1 MGHGQAS
8 ALAERPLSVSAPRLN
23 GYPPTGGATFP
34 RKATMAQPPNP
45 LDQLDTGTR
54 DALERRFADCPSI
67 QRPSHQTLEACAR
80 DVLRVRARAA
90 ARVLQLPAHVWPNGR
105 IPR

>member
-1 MGHGQAS
+1 MADH
-8 ALAERPLSVSAPRLN
+8 
-23 GYPPTGGATFP
+23 PPD
-34 RKATMAQPPNP
+34 P
-45 LDQLDTGTR
+45 LDELDDFTR
-54 DALERRFADCPSI
+54 DALKRRFAECPNLDR
-67 QRPSHQTLEACAR
+67 QSHRSMEECAR